1 MSKMRRRI
9 PRGNPNLC
17 KQNSIVATLFR
28 YKIICTVRMR
38 IGSFVMSHNHCIN
51 QSRTQSNA
59 CARARMALALGKLNF
74 SCAVIGLMCMPT
86 KPEPLNLGVP
96 VVNFPRANAILA
108 RAQAL
113 LWVRDCASIVYDVHR
128 YKPLALLMILIGLL
142 AQ

>member
-1 MSKMRRRI
+1 MDLARAPRRAPLTAR
-9 PRGNPNLC
+9 
-17 KQNSIVATLFR
+17 K
-28 YKIICTVRMR
+28 K
-38 IGSFVMSHNHCIN
+38 GSGYENG
-51 QSRTQSNA
+51 TQSNA

-113 LWVRDCASIVYDVHR
+113 LWVRD
-128 YKPLALLMILIGLL
+128 
-142 AQ
+142 

>member
-1 MSKMRRRI
+1 MRLVGFQKVYSLYI
-9 PRGNPNLC
+9 CNVQELYC
-17 KQNSIVATLFR
+17 KLYLHAAK
-28 YKIICTVRMR
+28 Y
-38 IGSFVMSHNHCIN
+38 

-74 SCAVIGLMCMPT
+74 SCAVIGLTCMPT

-113 LWVRDCASIVYDVHR
+113 LWVRDWPSIRCTEEIV
-128 YKPLALLMILIGLL
+128 IN
-142 AQ
+142 

>member
-1 MSKMRRRI
+1 MFHQR
-9 PRGNPNLC
+9 LC
-17 KQNSIVATLFR
+17 
-28 YKIICTVRMR
+28 
-38 IGSFVMSHNHCIN
+38 

-74 SCAVIGLMCMPT
+74 SCAVIGLTCMPT

-113 LWVRDCASIVYDVHR
+113 LWVRDCGCVC
-128 YKPLALLMILIGLL
+128 MEIG
-142 AQ
+142 